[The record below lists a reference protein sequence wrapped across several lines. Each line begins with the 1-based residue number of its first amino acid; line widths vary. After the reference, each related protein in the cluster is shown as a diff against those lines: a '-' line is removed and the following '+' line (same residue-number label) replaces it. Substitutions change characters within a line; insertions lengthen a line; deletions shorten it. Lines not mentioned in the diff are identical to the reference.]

1 MPDHPASDPAKPGS
15 KLASMQALGRRGN
28 IRPSEEETPIT
39 AKDGS
44 KKPGRVEKREAKPSP
59 AVVKQAQRKRATKPK
74 VKTVKRAKAV
84 LKRAEA
90 SQPKAKKPGPPV
102 QIGQPWKEAG
112 VSKSTYYR
120 NQRRMRA
127 SE

>member
-59 AVVKQAQRKRATKPK
+59 AVVKQAQRKRVTKPK
-74 VKTVKRAKAV
+74 VKTVKRAKSV

-90 SQPKAKKPGPPV
+90 IAKAKKPGPPV
-102 QIGQPWKEAG
+102 QIGQPWKELG
-112 VSKSTYYR
+112 LSKSTYYR
-120 NQRRMRA
+120 NLKQD
-127 SE
+127 SGQ